1 LRLAVR
7 DALKVA
13 TTLGSGSRVV
23 HSTGELQQDGPDSG
37 VFIELWAEPVRDLE
51 VPGAVSFG
59 TLLRAQAL
67 GDFNALDERRRRGVR
82 ITLKAPAEQGLRALS
97 DAIQDAVMAHV

>member
-1 LRLAVR
+1 
-7 DALKVA
+7 
-13 TTLGSGSRVV
+13 
-23 HSTGELQQDGPDSG
+23 
-37 VFIELWAEPVRDLE
+37 
-51 VPGAVSFG
+51 
-59 TLLRAQAL
+59 LRAQAL